1 MLSAWDVCVSHY
13 LWPQHYNMLVGFR
26 SGTLRRL
33 GTSTKLFYEVGVG
46 CGMYSK
52 TILDSIPGIRG
63 IGIDISEYSLRFTQS
78 MVNQFGHKNRYN
90 TLKHDIYLGI
100 EDQADFLVCQEVLE
114 HLEDPNSF
122 CKALFDMVRPGGQAY
137 ITAAANAAHSDHI
150 YLFSQ
155 PLELEEMLR
164 NAGFIPMGLQEEFA
178 AGVKPRNITPS
189 LAGYYCLK
197 P

>member
-1 MLSAWDVCVSHY
+1 MLFAWDVVSHY

-33 GTSTKLFYEVGVG
+33 GSSAKLFYEVGVG

-52 TILDSIPGIRG
+52 AILDFIPDIRG

-78 MVNQFGHKNRYN
+78 MVNQFGHESRYN

-100 EDQADFLVCQEVLE
+100 EEQADFLVCQEVLE
-114 HLEDPNSF
+114 HLEDPDSF

-137 ITAAANAAHSDHI
+137 ITAALNAAHSDHI

-164 NAGFIPMGLQEEFA
+164 NAGLSQWDSKKSLQL
-178 AGVKPRNITPS
+178 VLN
-189 LAGYYCLK
+189 LAI
-197 P
+197 